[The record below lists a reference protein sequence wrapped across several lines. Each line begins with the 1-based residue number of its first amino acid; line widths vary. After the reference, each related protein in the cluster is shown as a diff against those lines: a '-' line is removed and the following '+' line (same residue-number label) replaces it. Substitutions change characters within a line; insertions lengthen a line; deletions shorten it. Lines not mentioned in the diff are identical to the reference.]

1 MNSSMKTPSPL
12 LLKLLRNENIH
23 NIAVDNMNLNDDNEI
38 IQNLQKKT
46 IIPDF
51 QQNYRSFE
59 IFENNNNYEDLSK
72 KNKFRDLNEAF
83 LSVYRLHS
91 SKFHSRKEENS
102 KSLNQK
108 IKEEI
113 DMLIKEK
120 NNRTKMMIMN
130 NSNINK
136 SIKNK
141 SIYKNINEL
150 KKKVAFRYRYID
162 NSPKKINLRKNF
174 KLKDEKMNKILNI
187 SKSIPTILL
196 KENNSVIN
204 ENKNKV
210 NDNKEENNKNNY
222 RNKQYGFTSPF
233 KLNRY
238 IGNMY
243 DYYKSKSSNSI
254 NDNNILILNEEKN
267 NNNSNHINLDEKM
280 NNININYNE
289 GNNIFSSIINNNDNN
304 QGINNNE
311 RKKKIRINKKTRT
324 LKLNS
329 LL

>member
-1 MNSSMKTPSPL
+1 MKTPSPL

-72 KNKFRDLNEAF
+72 INKFWDLNEAF
-83 LSVYRLHS
+83 ISVYRLHS

-150 KKKVAFRYRYID
+150 KK
-162 NSPKKINLRKNF
+162 N
-174 KLKDEKMNKILNI
+174 
-187 SKSIPTILL
+187 
-196 KENNSVIN
+196 
-204 ENKNKV
+204 
-210 NDNKEENNKNNY
+210 
-222 RNKQYGFTSPF
+222 
-233 KLNRY
+233 
-238 IGNMY
+238 
-243 DYYKSKSSNSI
+243 
-254 NDNNILILNEEKN
+254 
-267 NNNSNHINLDEKM
+267 
-280 NNININYNE
+280 
-289 GNNIFSSIINNNDNN
+289 
-304 QGINNNE
+304 
-311 RKKKIRINKKTRT
+311 
-324 LKLNS
+324 
-329 LL
+329 